1 MLYLK
6 KARQATIRTPHNRL
20 YSQVQLCTP
29 PMWDSTNAH
38 ALIFDSIPIQMS
50 KGYGFQH
57 STSDHF
63 VFVCHSSAGMIVLIV
78 HVDDVIIYESG
89 SIGTTDLK

>member
-6 KARQATIRTPHNRL
+6 KTKQATIKTPHNRL
-20 YSQVQLCTP
+20 YSQIQLCTT
-29 PMWDSTNAH
+29 PMWDSTKAH
-38 ALIFDSIPIQMS
+38 ALIFNSIPIQMS

-63 VFVCHSSAGMIVLIV
+63 VLVCHSSAGMIVSIV
-78 HVDDVIIYESG
+78 HIDDVIIYESD
-89 SIGTTDLK
+89 SISTTDLK